1 MIPKI
6 LYKTGKWEEKD
17 LPKEIQNLFNKTL
30 EDNTEYKI
38 EYYSD
43 ARCREFIKSNFDQD
57 VLTAFDSLKPG
68 AYKADL
74 FRYCVLYK
82 KGGVYGDLLHEYLVP
97 LSEIID
103 NKKDNLVLV
112 QDRYRR
118 ECKRSGIQISFMAAV
133 PNLLIYNIAIEQIIN
148 NVKNKFYGEST
159 LHPTGPILFGDIL
172 HNIHRLPNYYLDYRI
187 FLFQDGDYH
196 LSSIKTNKKLIKT
209 KSSTLSKE
217 LYPDSNVPM
226 NSKNHYHYLWCKR
239 DIYNKI

>member
-43 ARCREFIKSNFDQD
+43 ARCREFIKNNFDQD

-74 FRYCVLYK
+74 FRYCILYK
-82 KGGVYGDLLHEYLVP
+82 KGGVYGDLLHNYLVP
-97 LSEIID
+97 LSEIVD

-112 QDRYRR
+112 QDRYRL
-118 ECKRSGIQISFMAAV
+118 ECKRSGIQISFMATV
-133 PNLLIYNIAIEQIIN
+133 PYLLIYSVSITQIVN
-148 NVKNKFYGEST
+148 NVKNRFYGESP

-172 HNIHRLPNYYLDYRI
+172 HNIHKIKNYYLDYRI
-187 FLFQDGDYH
+187 SLFQDGDYH
-196 LSSIKTNKKLIKT
+196 LSSIKTKKKLIKT
-209 KSSTLSKE
+209 KSKELSNL
-217 LYPDSNVPM
+217 LYPDSKIPM
-226 NSKNHYHYLWCKR
+226 NSKTYYDTLWSKR
-239 DIYNKI
+239 DIYNNI